1 MSIFQRLFKI
11 GQAEAQNV
19 VNALEDPIR
28 MTEQGIRDLK
38 SDLQGAMIGLAEVK
52 GIAIRLAKEAEEAK
66 RQTSEY
72 ERKAMLML
80 QRAQS
85 GHMDMAQAERLAT
98 EALTMKD
105 SASERAIRLFKDAEQ
120 QQQQLA
126 SQLQEKIG
134 QFKSTISTHENE
146 LITLRARSKTAAAT
160 QKINRQL
167 SQMDASS
174 TIALLERMKNKV
186 EEDEALA
193 QAYGEVA
200 NIDASVDAEIDRAL
214 AGSQTTSTQDQLAAL
229 KAKLSRASATHI
241 ASTACHL
248 P

>member
-1 MSIFQRLFKI
+1 MRIFQRLLKI
-11 GQAEAQNV
+11 GQAEAHSVLNT
-19 VNALEDPIR
+19 LEDPIR

-52 GIAIRLAKEAEEAK
+52 GIAIRLTQEAEEAR
-66 RQTSEY
+66 RQASEY

-80 QRAQS
+80 QRAQA

-98 EALTMKD
+98 EALTMQE
-105 SASERAIRLFKDAEQ
+105 SASERATRLFKDAE

-126 SQLQEKIG
+126 SQLQEKIA
-134 QFKSTISTHENE
+134 QFKATISTYENE
-146 LITLRARSKTAAAT
+146 LITLRARAKTAAAT
-160 QKINRQL
+160 KKINQQL
-167 SQMDASS
+167 SQIDSSS

-200 NIDASVDAEIDRAL
+200 NVDASVEAEIDRAL
-214 AGSQTTSTQDQLAAL
+214 AGSQTTSTQDRLAEL
-229 KAKLSRASATHI
+229 KAKMGLNA
-241 ASTACHL
+241 
-248 P
+248 

>member
-1 MSIFQRLFKI
+1 MSIFERLFKI
-11 GQAEAQNV
+11 GQAEAHNV
-19 VNALEDPIR
+19 INTLEDPIR

-38 SDLQGAMIGLAEVK
+38 RDLQGAMTGLAEVK
-52 GIAIRLAKEAEEAK
+52 GVAIRLTKEAEEAK

-72 ERKAMLML
+72 ERKAMVML
-80 QRAQS
+80 QRAQA
-85 GHMDMAQAERLAT
+85 GHIGMAQAERLAS

-120 QQQQLA
+120 QQRLA

-146 LITLRARSKTAAAT
+146 LMTLRGRAKAAAAT
-160 QKINRQL
+160 KKINQQL
-167 SQMDASS
+167 SQIDSSS
-174 TIALLERMKNKV
+174 TIALLERMRNKV

-200 NIDASVDAEIDRAL
+200 NVDASVDAEIDRAL
-214 AGSQTTSTQDQLAAL
+214 ADSQTTSPQERLAEL
-229 KAKLSRASATHI
+229 KTKMGLNA
-241 ASTACHL
+241 
-248 P
+248 